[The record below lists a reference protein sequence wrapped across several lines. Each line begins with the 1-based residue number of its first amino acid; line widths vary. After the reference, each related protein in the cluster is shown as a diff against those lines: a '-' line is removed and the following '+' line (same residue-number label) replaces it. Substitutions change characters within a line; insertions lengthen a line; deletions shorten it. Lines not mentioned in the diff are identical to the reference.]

1 MWDLRGVIPDS
12 EQKTDPLVDK
22 CRNIVADIEN
32 EPDRDK
38 ARDAVQVDLQEIAED
53 VAIEESHGLDLDYI
67 SMIALKD
74 SLGTEFVERIRAIFS
89 EKGHLSKAKNF
100 EFRPPQQEM
109 AMAVARA
116 LEEERHLV
124 VEAGTGVGKSLA
136 YLAPAILFALEQ
148 HKKAIVSTHTINLQ
162 EQLLYKDIP
171 ILRKIL
177 PVEFEAALMKGRQ
190 NYLCPRRL
198 ERALQQANELFT
210 GPEQNELSRLAQWAR
225 TTRDGSLS
233 DLSVDPDPKV
243 WAQVCSEPHICTTKS
258 CGQSSCFYQQA
269 RKRLLTSDVIVINHT
284 LLFMLLG
291 SPDQQE
297 ERESGYLFPNDFI
310 IFDEAHT
317 VEQVASRQVG
327 IGISQYGLRSTI
339 QRLYNARTR
348 KGLFTVMR
356 DAPGVRLAAD
366 LVDRADQFF
375 AAIES
380 RSDFRKGREFRV
392 RAPEFVTDTITG
404 HLSALQAR
412 ISEVAKRADD
422 EFLKA
427 ELQELGRRI
436 RGAREDTAT
445 FLEQSAHE
453 HVYWVERTGKTAQFL
468 SLNAAPIDL
477 APVLRRMI
485 FREDCSCVMT
495 SATLSVGRPDLAYL
509 RQRVGA
515 DEAEPLLLGSPFDF
529 SAQMKMFI
537 VQKMPD
543 PRDAGY
549 EEALEHW
556 IAHFVEETDGRA
568 FVLFTSY
575 RGMQQVADQMRE
587 FFARKK
593 FNLLVQGGGAPRGKL
608 LEQFKTTPRSV
619 LFGTDSFWMGVDVP
633 GEALSNVII
642 TRLPFAVPDHPLIEA
657 KLELVEERGGDP
669 FTEYSLPEAILKL
682 RQGVGRLIR
691 TKIDRGI
698 IVILDNRIVNKP
710 YGRAFLQALPKC
722 PVKII

>member
-1 MWDLRGVIPDS
+1 
-12 EQKTDPLVDK
+12 
-22 CRNIVADIEN
+22 
-32 EPDRDK
+32 
-38 ARDAVQVDLQEIAED
+38 
-53 VAIEESHGLDLDYI
+53 
-67 SMIALKD
+67 MIALKNA
-74 SLGTEFVERIRAIFS
+74 LGSEFVERIRAIFS
-89 EKGHLSKAKNF
+89 ERGLLSKAKNF
-100 EFRPPQQEM
+100 EFRPQQQEM
-109 AMAVARA
+109 AAGVAQA

-136 YLAPAILFALEQ
+136 YLAPAILFACAQ

-171 ILRKIL
+171 ILKKIL
-177 PVEFEAALMKGRQ
+177 PVEFDAALIKGRQ

-198 ERALQQANELFT
+198 DRALLQANELFT
-210 GPEQNELSRLAQWAR
+210 GPEQNELNRLAEWAR

-233 DLSVDPDPKV
+233 DLAVEPDPKV
-243 WAQVCSEPHICTTKS
+243 WTQVCSEAHLCTQKT
-258 CGQSSCFYQQA
+258 CGQDPRCFYQQA
-269 RKRLLTSDVIVINHT
+269 RKRLLVADVLVINHT

-291 SPDQQE
+291 SPETQE
-297 ERESGYLFPNDFI
+297 ERESGFLFPNDFLI
-310 IFDEAHT
+310 LDEAHT
-317 VEQVASRQVG
+317 VEQVASRQIG

-356 DAPGVRLAAD
+356 DAEGVRLAAE
-366 LVDRADQFF
+366 LVDDAERFF
-375 AAIES
+375 AAVEAKC
-380 RSDFRKGREFRV
+380 DFKKGREFRMRDV
-392 RAPEFVTDTITG
+392 DLVPDTITG
-404 HLSALQAR
+404 RLAALQAR
-412 ISEVAKRADD
+412 IVEVAKRVDD

-427 ELQELGRRI
+427 ELQEYARRVRDVRTGI
-436 RGAREDTAT
+436 AV
-445 FLEQSAHE
+445 FLEQSARE

-468 SLNAAPIDL
+468 TLNAAPIDI

-485 FREDCSCVMT
+485 FRDNCSCIMT
-495 SATLSVGRPDLAYL
+495 SATLSVGRSDLAYF
-509 RQRVGA
+509 RRRIGA

-529 SAQMKMFI
+529 RKQMKMFI

-543 PRDAGY
+543 PRDASY
-549 EEALEHW
+549 AEALERW
-556 IAHFVEETDGRA
+556 IAHFVDQTGGCA

-575 RGMQQVADQMRE
+575 RGMQQVAERMRD
-587 FFARKK
+587 FFSCKK
-593 FNLLVQGGGAPRGKL
+593 LRLLVQGEGTPRGLL
-608 LEQFKTTPRSV
+608 LEQFKTTRRAV

-657 KLELVEERGGDP
+657 KLEFIEERGGDP

-691 TKIDRGI
+691 TKSDRGI
-698 IVILDNRIVNKP
+698 IVILDNRIVTKP

-722 PVKII
+722 PVEII